1 MYFSTNEDTKLKK
14 SRQTTEQFLK
24 EQYKKGEGILENR
37 ITTEAELEDSEADA
51 EKWRDYIK
59 QAMPIYFHKLSIR
72 TSLIGA
78 VMSTNL
84 HSRIEAHKREV
95 KHSLKE
101 IDSLI
106 NRLGLLK
113 QYKWYSPT
121 GDLLTWIA
129 TTIGKAKSPK

>member
-1 MYFSTNEDTKLKK
+1 MYFTTDKDTKLKK
-14 SRQTTEQFLK
+14 SRQTTKQFLK
-24 EQYKKGEGILENR
+24 EQYKIGENILENR
-37 ITTEAELEDSEADA
+37 ITTEAELEDSQAEA
-51 EKWRDYIK
+51 EKWRDYIG
-59 QAMPIYFHKLSIR
+59 QAMPIYFHKLSVHP
-72 TSLIGA
+72 SMIGA
-78 VMSTNL
+78 VITRDL
-84 HSRIEAHKREV
+84 HRKIEAHKREV

-129 TTIGKAKSPK
+129 TTIGKAKTPK